1 MYDTD
6 TTEKLLHFIRSELDR
21 SLDRVGRY
29 ENEELQIFIC
39 IFFFQ
44 DELFSGER
52 EKAMVNAA

>member
-1 MYDTD
+1 MYDTEK
-6 TTEKLLHFIRSELDR
+6 TEKLLHFIRSELDR

-39 IFFFQ
+39 IFFRM
-44 DELFSGER
+44 SSSAER

>member
-1 MYDTD
+1 MYDTEK
-6 TTEKLLHFIRSELDR
+6 TEKLLHFIRSELDR

-29 ENEELQIFIC
+29 ENEELQILIC
-39 IFFFQ
+39 IFFQ

>member
-39 IFFFQ
+39 IFFFRM
-44 DELFSGER
+44 SSSAER